1 MLTIDQLIASLTLEH
16 AQAYAA
22 KQDKFVFVTDELLD
36 PNDLSYRHAN
46 RVEDELD
53 RINSAAAKAQDY
65 SSRLPPDWVL

>member
-1 MLTIDQLIASLTLEH
+1 M
-16 AQAYAA
+16 
-22 KQDKFVFVTDELLD
+22 VFVIEELLD
-36 PNDLSYRHAN
+36 PNALSYRHAI